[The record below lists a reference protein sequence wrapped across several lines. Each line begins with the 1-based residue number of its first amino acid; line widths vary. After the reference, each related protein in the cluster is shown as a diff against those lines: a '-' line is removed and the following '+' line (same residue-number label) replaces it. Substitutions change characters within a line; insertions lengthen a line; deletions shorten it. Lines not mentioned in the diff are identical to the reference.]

1 MLVSIYLFFK
11 TILKREKE
19 AVIISDKGIYRSKC
33 YIFSK
38 PIFIDWKNID
48 VFSYE
53 YHDIDQRR
61 GRGRIRIRKQNRPIW
76 IFFNDNSI
84 CLNLKQEFY
93 DNLSIIDKISCHLLN
108 FKDGMN
114 FIYER
119 QFKSLS

>member
-1 MLVSIYLFFK
+1 M
-11 TILKREKE
+11 
-19 AVIISDKGIYRSKC
+19 
-33 YIFSK
+33 
-38 PIFIDWKNID
+38 
-48 VFSYE
+48 FSYE

-93 DNLSIIDKISCHLLN
+93 DNLSIMDKLSCHLLN